1 MINNTV
7 KELNLGITIIS
18 NTLASFQMERRLDK
32 VGLNLKVGI
41 MKVILKTENLKA
53 KASITFLI
61 LGSSTKATS
70 KKTTWMEKAP
80 WFGLMALDTM
90 AISNPAKQKAKA
102 KKNSPTEIDTL
113 ANGKTTF
120 KPAAESFTA
129 TKTKQNVKDNGKT
142 ARDTVG

>member
-41 MKVILKTENLKA
+41 MKVILKMENLKA

-61 LGSSTKATS
+61 LESSMKEIS

-80 WFGLMALDTM
+80 WFGLTALDTT
-90 AISNPAKQKAKA
+90 AISN
-102 KKNSPTEIDTL
+102 L
-113 ANGKTTF
+113 
-120 KPAAESFTA
+120 
-129 TKTKQNVKDNGKT
+129 VK
-142 ARDTVG
+142 

>member
-1 MINNTV
+1 MAIYIRAIGKMGKPMVLESLWILKEVCIWASGLMINNTV

-41 MKVILKTENLKA
+41 MKVILKMENLKA

-61 LGSSTKATS
+61 LGSSMKVTL

-80 WFGLMALDTM
+80 WFGLTALDTT
-90 AISNPAKQKAKA
+90 AISNPAK
-102 KKNSPTEIDTL
+102 
-113 ANGKTTF
+113 
-120 KPAAESFTA
+120 
-129 TKTKQNVKDNGKT
+129 
-142 ARDTVG
+142 